1 MQIKVDQS
9 DLRGLKYALT
19 KMDKAS
25 SAELRDDVSNIVQW
39 YAPKLQNA
47 VFGLPEANNP
57 AQAQR
62 VANSIKPVRDRV
74 PYARIGG
81 RTGGR
86 ASGGAYSGEL
96 LYGSEFGS
104 NRFRQFPAR
113 SPRSGR
119 GNAGWWIYPTL
130 RRFQPEITA
139 QWKRAVMKVLGH
151 W

>member
-1 MQIKVDQS
+1 MKLEVDQS

-25 SAELRDDVSNIVQW
+25 STELRADVANIVTW

-47 VFGLPEANNP
+47 IMGLPASNNP
-57 AQAQR
+57 RQAAK
-62 VANSIKPVRDRV
+62 VADSVRPVKDRV

-81 RTGGR
+81 RNNR
-86 ASGGAYSGEL
+86 ASGGAYSGNL

-104 NRFRQFPAR
+104 INFKQFPAR
-113 SPRSGR
+113 SPRQGR
-119 GNAGWWIYPTL
+119 GNAGWWIFPTL
-130 RRFQPEITA
+130 KRFQPEITA
-139 QWKRAVMKVLGH
+139 RWKDSVMKVLRN